1 MFPVA
6 GFLAFR
12 SSPRPAP
19 QLATAAGV
27 LLAVLI
33 TVSRVY
39 VMAHSVSEAVTGCL
53 LGLAVAAGFIW
64 YASTENHMALSR
76 VLVALCVPIFMV
88 APRAQPIPAESWITQ
103 AALYLSGH
111 DKPYTRAMW
120 HAPRARLQ

>member
-1 MFPVA
+1 MVA
-6 GFLAFR
+6 
-12 SSPRPAP
+12 
-19 QLATAAGV
+19 
-27 LLAVLI
+27 
-33 TVSRVY
+33 VSLKNHCG
-39 VMAHSVSEAVTGCL
+39 AEAVTGGR
-53 LGLAVAAGFIW
+53 LGVAVAAGFIW
-64 YASTENHMALSR
+64 DGVTENHMALSR